1 MLTHRIPPGV
11 PETPARRYIRRAWP
25 LLPERDV
32 RDAFARRDVKK
43 NGARIAPADTVRG
56 GDELTL
62 YVNATFPLDVL
73 FDDGHLLAVVKP
85 QGLPV
90 DVDQDGVGED
100 TLLARLRAYNENARL
115 LHRLDAQTGG
125 VLLAALDEE
134 TYQSGLTAFRE
145 HQLVKIY
152 RAVAKG
158 PFPAKA
164 GEWHD
169 FLVKDARRAAVR
181 VMKHPGGGAKPI
193 ITRWRVLEELG
204 ENWFLVE
211 LEPVTGRTHQLRAH
225 MAFYGHPILGD
236 DKYGSRETRAA
247 RLHLWC
253 RSVAP
258 RAGALGDYAGR
269 VFAAPEPDWG
279 KELGHSPHRL

>member
-125 VLLAALDEE
+125 VLLAALEE
-134 TYQSGLTAFRE
+134 KTYQNGLAAFRE
-145 HQLVKIY
+145 HQLAKTY

-158 PFPAKA
+158 PFPAEA
-164 GEWHD
+164 GEWRD
-169 FLVKDARRAAVR
+169 YLFKDARRATVR
-181 VMKHPGGGAKPI
+181 VTKRPGGGAKPI
-193 ITRWRVLEELG
+193 ITRWRVLEPLG
-204 ENWFLVE
+204 GTLASRRVGAGHG
-211 LEPVTGRTHQLRAH
+211 PHASVARAH
-225 MAFYGHPILGD
+225 GVLRPSHFG
-236 DKYGSRETRAA
+236 
-247 RLHLWC
+247 
-253 RSVAP
+253 
-258 RAGALGDYAGR
+258 GR
-269 VFAAPEPDWG
+269 
-279 KELGHSPHRL
+279 

>member
-90 DVDQDGVGED
+90 DVDQGRRGGGHAACPP
-100 TLLARLRAYNENARL
+100 ARL
-115 LHRLDAQTGG
+115 Q
-125 VLLAALDEE
+125 
-134 TYQSGLTAFRE
+134 
-145 HQLVKIY
+145 
-152 RAVAKG
+152 
-158 PFPAKA
+158 
-164 GEWHD
+164 
-169 FLVKDARRAAVR
+169 
-181 VMKHPGGGAKPI
+181 
-193 ITRWRVLEELG
+193 
-204 ENWFLVE
+204 
-211 LEPVTGRTHQLRAH
+211 
-225 MAFYGHPILGD
+225 
-236 DKYGSRETRAA
+236 
-247 RLHLWC
+247 
-253 RSVAP
+253 
-258 RAGALGDYAGR
+258 
-269 VFAAPEPDWG
+269 
-279 KELGHSPHRL
+279 

>member
-25 LLPERDV
+25 LLPEREV
-32 RDAFARRDVKK
+32 RNAFARRDVKK

-62 YVNATFPLDVL
+62 YVNAAFPLDVL
-73 FDDGHLLAVVKP
+73 FDDGRLLAVLKP

-100 TLLARLRAYNENARL
+100 TLLARLRAHNENARL

-125 VLLAALDEE
+125 VLLVALDEE
-134 TYQSGLTAFRE
+134 TYQSGLAAFRE

-181 VMKHPGGGAKPI
+181 TARRK
-193 ITRWRVLEELG
+193 R
-204 ENWFLVE
+204 
-211 LEPVTGRTHQLRAH
+211 GRQAASLRA
-225 MAFYGHPILGD
+225 AEKLVC
-236 DKYGSRETRAA
+236 
-247 RLHLWC
+247 L
-253 RSVAP
+253 RSYF
-258 RAGALGDYAGR
+258 RSD
-269 VFAAPEPDWG
+269 
-279 KELGHSPHRL
+279 SPSMPPNKTHAKTKSSHHGI

>member
-1 MLTHRIPPGV
+1 MLTHRIPRGV
-11 PETPARRYIRRAWP
+11 PEMPARRYIRRAWP
-25 LLPERDV
+25 LLPEREV
-32 RDAFARRDVKK
+32 REAFARRDVKK

-62 YVNATFPLDVL
+62 YVNASFPLDVL

-125 VLLAALDEE
+125 VLLAALEE
-134 TYQSGLTAFRE
+134 KTYQSGLTAFRE
-145 HQLVKIY
+145 HQLVKTY

-164 GEWHD
+164 GESRD
-169 FLVKDARRAAVR
+169 YLSKDARRATRAR
-181 VMKHPGGGAKPI
+181 GQASRRRREAHHHPLARP
-193 ITRWRVLEELG
+193 RR
-204 ENWFLVE
+204 
-211 LEPVTGRTHQLRAH
+211 TGR
-225 MAFYGHPILGD
+225 
-236 DKYGSRETRAA
+236 KSVSR
-247 RLHLWC
+247 
-253 RSVAP
+253 
-258 RAGALGDYAGR
+258 RAGAGHGPHAS
-269 VFAAPEPDWG
+269 AAR
-279 KELGHSPHRL
+279 PHGLLRPPHFGG